1 MKVKLKKN
9 EYMFHAGT
17 KLVNEKIIS
26 TGGRVLNIVVKSK
39 NFKSA
44 RQRAIYILKKINW
57 KNGYYRKDIGY
68 KVIS

>member
-1 MKVKLKKN
+1 
-9 EYMFHAGT
+9 MFHAGT

-26 TGGRVLNIVVKSK
+26 NGGRVLNIVVKSK